1 MMALSSQFSHQLSP
15 VNKNLH
21 NMNSNMNHLESL
33 NQNTPRLENETLQSE
48 AKILRKE
55 NESLRS
61 ALSIMSIKICK
72 YHEKE
77 TKLQRALEMSAFKS
91 THIQQQTSKM
101 ERLIKVLK
109 LSHKSFL
116 KMEHR
121 NKALEA
127 LNRQLQ
133 QQQRDIKSRL
143 TANILPSHLASDVA
157 DISVDETSVMIIPSN
172 SSDDDCEIL
181 HTTLPPLN
189 LESCIQVAI

>member
-1 MMALSSQFSHQLSP
+1 MD
-15 VNKNLH
+15 
-21 NMNSNMNHLESL
+21 SNMHVLESL
-33 NQNTPRLENETLQSE
+33 PHDSLRSENEELRSE
-48 AKILRKE
+48 TKILRKE

-61 ALSIMSIKICK
+61 ALSIMSMKMCQ
-72 YHEKE
+72 YNEKE
-77 TKLQRALEMSAFKS
+77 KKLYRALEKSNFKS

-116 KMEHR
+116 KMEQR

-133 QQQRDIKSRL
+133 QQQRDIQSRL
-143 TANILPSHLASDVA
+143 TASILTSHLVSDVA
-157 DISVDETSVMIIPSN
+157 DVSVDERSAMIIPSN
-172 SSDDDCEIL
+172 SSDDIEDDCEII

-189 LESCIQVAI
+189 LKSCMRVSI